1 MKGVIYFEIFLRLLY
16 LITLT
21 NQLLF
26 FDQVSSNSREGLTN
40 SDSPMLGRK
49 PRRSSMLLNTDFEE
63 DDDFYDEDHDEFD
76 EPLEKQNEGID

>member
-1 MKGVIYFEIFLRLLY
+1 MKFYLRLLY